1 VFARRFAADQPIHLG
16 LVVWVFARLPGL
28 FGILKNACVLCL
40 APGNGEIDEKIA
52 TEDRY
57 DYVGMPMTQTDPTE
71 VKVSAPHNVGG
82 ISDFFRRN
90 LLYVFILTLAILGVA
105 YTNISHQP
113 LVGYWELLA
122 VMMGVVCV
130 FTEWTKREDRHDQLQ
145 LMWTQ
150 ALHWIAVLITMNIM
164 LLTGVQRTLAWPAT
178 SLVLLML
185 LALGTFL
192 AGLSLLSLPICFL
205 GVALV
210 LAVPAIA
217 WLKQSALFL
226 VLIAIFLIGLGIIL
240 LPGPWRRRASIPNK
254 GELS

>member
-1 VFARRFAADQPIHLG
+1 MTQADQTQ
-16 LVVWVFARLPGL
+16 
-28 FGILKNACVLCL
+28 LKAG
-40 APGNGEIDEKIA
+40 APRHIGRIA
-52 TEDRY
+52 
-57 DYVGMPMTQTDPTE
+57 
-71 VKVSAPHNVGG
+71 H
-82 ISDFFRRN
+82 FLRRH
-90 LLYVFILTLAILGVA
+90 LLYIFILTLAILGVA

-113 LVGYWELLA
+113 LVGYWEFLA
-122 VMMGVVCV
+122 VAMGAVCV
-130 FTEWTKREDRHDQLQ
+130 ITEWTKREDRHAQLQ

-192 AGLSLLSLPICFL
+192 AGLNLLSLPICFL

-226 VLIAIFLIGLGIIL
+226 VLIAIFLIGLGIIF
-240 LPGPWRRRASIPNK
+240 LPWPWRGRASISRRGSYK
-254 GELS
+254 GSS

>member
-1 VFARRFAADQPIHLG
+1 
-16 LVVWVFARLPGL
+16 
-28 FGILKNACVLCL
+28 
-40 APGNGEIDEKIA
+40 
-52 TEDRY
+52 
-57 DYVGMPMTQTDPTE
+57 MTQTDPTE
-71 VKVSAPHNVGG
+71 VTVGAPRSIGRIAN
-82 ISDFFRRN
+82 FFRRH

-113 LVGYWELLA
+113 LVGYWEFLA
-122 VMMGVVCV
+122 VAMGAACV
-130 FTEWTKREDRHDQLQ
+130 FTEWTKREDRNDKLQ

-150 ALHWIAVLITMNIM
+150 ALHWIAVLITMNII

-178 SLVLLML
+178 SLVLLTL

-192 AGLSLLSLPICFL
+192 AGLNLLSLPICFL

-226 VLIAIFLIGLGIIL
+226 VLIAIFLIGLGIIF
-240 LPGPWRRRASIPNK
+240 LPGPWRGRASNSTK
-254 GELS
+254 GSYQGS

>member
-1 VFARRFAADQPIHLG
+1 
-16 LVVWVFARLPGL
+16 
-28 FGILKNACVLCL
+28 
-40 APGNGEIDEKIA
+40 
-52 TEDRY
+52 
-57 DYVGMPMTQTDPTE
+57 MTQTDPTQ
-71 VKVSAPHNVGG
+71 VTVGAPRSIGRIAN
-82 ISDFFRRN
+82 FFRRY
-90 LLYVFILTLAILGVA
+90 LLYVLILTLAILGVA
-105 YTNISHQP
+105 YANISHQP
-113 LVGYWELLA
+113 LVGYWEFLA
-122 VMMGVVCV
+122 VAMGAVCV
-130 FTEWTKREDRHDQLQ
+130 FTEWTKRKDWNDQLQ

-192 AGLSLLSLPICFL
+192 AGLNLLSLPICFL

-226 VLIAIFLIGLGIIL
+226 VLVVIFLIGLGIIF
-240 LPGPWRRRASIPNK
+240 LPRQWRGRASTSRE
-254 GELS
+254 GSYQGS